1 MSAKS
6 TPIYADNAAT
16 SFPKPRAV
24 LDAVSSVLA
33 GVSLSPGRA
42 AHRYSLESS
51 RLIFDTREALA
62 ELFNC
67 PDSSRIAFTCNVTES
82 LNVGIFGLAGVQLH
96 PGDHVITTALEHNS
110 VMRPLRYLE
119 KTADISISMLPVSG
133 EGEVLVGELPRLMRD
148 NTRLIVANHVSNV
161 TGAVADIEAIGRQK
175 GDALFLVDA
184 AQSAGVFPID
194 VMRMNIDMLAF
205 TGHKSLLGPTGSGGF
220 YLRQGLALRPL
231 KMGGTGSNS
240 ETEIQ
245 PDFMPDLYEAGTPNT
260 LGIAGLGAGVNFVSS
275 TGLAVIREHEQRLCR
290 LFLDGVARMKGI
302 TVFGPAAAQ
311 KRAAVISLRVK
322 GKSES
327 EVAQSLDR
335 DFNIMVR
342 AGLHCAPAAHRAI
355 GTFAEGT
362 VRFSFGLFNTE
373 ADVAA
378 CLRALEIICKN

>member
-1 MSAKS
+1 MSP
-6 TPIYADNAAT
+6 TPASIYCDNAAT
-16 SFPKPRAV
+16 SFPKPREV
-24 LDAVSSVLA
+24 IDAVSSVLSR
-33 GVSLSPGRA
+33 VSLSPGRS
-42 AHRYSLESS
+42 AHQFSLECS
-51 RLIFDTREALA
+51 RIIFDTREALA

-67 PDSSRIAFTCNVTES
+67 HDSSRIAFTCNVTEA
-82 LNVGIFGLAGVQLH
+82 LNVGIFGLLGVKLQ

-110 VMRPLRYLE
+110 VMRPLRYLG
-119 KTADISISMLPVSG
+119 KTADIRLSILPVADD
-133 EGEVLVGELPRLMRD
+133 GEVMVSELPRLMQD

-161 TGAVADIEAIGRQK
+161 TGAVVDVEAIGRDK
-175 GDALFLVDA
+175 GDAVFLVDA

-194 VMRMNIDMLAF
+194 VVKMNIDMLAF
-205 TGHKSLLGPTGSGGF
+205 TGHKSLLGPSGSGGF
-220 YLRQGLALRPL
+220 YLRQGLSLRPL

-260 LGIAGLGAGVNFVSS
+260 LGIAGLGAGVRFVGS
-275 TGLAVIREHEQRLCR
+275 TGLTNIREHEQKLCR
-290 LFLDGVARMKGI
+290 LFLDGVGQMKEI
-302 TVFGPAAAQ
+302 TVFGPAAD
-311 KRAAVISLRVK
+311 KERAAVVSLRVK

-355 GTFAEGT
+355 GTFADGT

-378 CLRALEIICKN
+378 CLKALEIISKK

>member
-1 MSAKS
+1 MSPTPA
-6 TPIYADNAAT
+6 PIYADNAAT
-16 SFPKPRAV
+16 SFPKPREV
-24 LDAVSSVLA
+24 IDTVSSVLSR
-33 GVSLSPGRA
+33 VSLSPGRST
-42 AHRYSLESS
+42 HQFSLKCS
-51 RLIFDTREALA
+51 RIIFDTREALA
-62 ELFNC
+62 EFFNC
-67 PDSSRIAFTCNVTES
+67 HDSSRIAFTCNVTEA
-82 LNVGIFGLAGVQLH
+82 LNVGIFGLSGVKLQ

-119 KTADISISMLPVSG
+119 KTADIRLSILPVSDD
-133 EGEVLVGELPRLMRD
+133 GEVMVSELPRLMQD

-161 TGAVADIEAIGRQK
+161 TGAVVDIEAIGRDK
-175 GDALFLVDA
+175 GDAVFLVDA

-194 VMRMNIDMLAF
+194 VVRMNIDMLAF

-240 ETEIQ
+240 EREIQ

-260 LGIAGLGAGVNFVSS
+260 LGIAGLGAGVRFVGS
-275 TGLAVIREHEQRLCR
+275 TGLTAIREHEQKLCR
-290 LFLDGVARMKGI
+290 LFLDGVGHMKGV
-302 TVFGPAAAQ
+302 TVFGPAAD
-311 KRAAVISLRVK
+311 KERAAVVSLRVK

-355 GTFAEGT
+355 GTFADGT

-378 CLRALEIICKN
+378 CLKALEIISKK

>member
-6 TPIYADNAAT
+6 TSIYADNAAT

-133 EGEVLVGELPRLMRD
+133 EGEVLVSELPRLMRD

-311 KRAAVISLRVK
+311 ERAAVISLRVK

>member
-1 MSAKS
+1 MSPNPAS
-6 TPIYADNAAT
+6 VYADNAAT
-16 SFPKPRAV
+16 SFPKPREV
-24 LDAVSSVLA
+24 IDAVSSVL
-33 GVSLSPGRA
+33 GRVSLSPGRS
-42 AHRYSLESS
+42 AHQFSLECS
-51 RLIFDTREALA
+51 RIIFDTREALA
-62 ELFNC
+62 EFFNC
-67 PDSSRIAFTCNVTES
+67 HDSSRIAFTCNVTEA
-82 LNVGIFGLAGVQLH
+82 LNVGIFGLLGVKLQ

-119 KTADISISMLPVSG
+119 KTADIRLSILPVSD
-133 EGEVLVGELPRLMRD
+133 EGEVMVSELPRLMQD

-161 TGAVADIEAIGRQK
+161 TGAVVDIEAIGRNK
-175 GDALFLVDA
+175 GDAVFLVDA

-194 VMRMNIDMLAF
+194 VVRMNIDMLAF

-240 ETEIQ
+240 EREIQ

-260 LGIAGLGAGVNFVSS
+260 LGIAGLGAGVRFVGS
-275 TGLAVIREHEQRLCR
+275 TGLTAIRAHEQKLCR
-290 LFLDGVARMKGI
+290 LFLAGVGQMKEI
-302 TVFGPAAAQ
+302 TVFGPAAD
-311 KRAAVISLRVK
+311 KDRAAVVSLRVK

-355 GTFAEGT
+355 GTFADGT

-378 CLRALEIICKN
+378 CLTALEIISKK

>member
-1 MSAKS
+1 MPPTPA
-6 TPIYADNAAT
+6 PIYADNAAT
-16 SFPKPRAV
+16 SFPKPREV
-24 LDAVSSVLA
+24 LDAVASVLDK
-33 GVSLSPGRA
+33 VSLSPGRS
-42 AHRYSLESS
+42 AHRYSLECS
-51 RLIFDTREALA
+51 RIIFNAREALA
-62 ELFNC
+62 QLFNC
-67 PDSSRIAFTCNVTES
+67 PDSSRIAFTCNVTEA
-82 LNVGIFGLAGVQLH
+82 LNVGIFGLAGVKLY

-119 KTADISISMLPVSG
+119 KTADISISILPVSG
-133 EGEVLVGELPRLMRD
+133 EGEVMVSELPHLMRD

-161 TGAVADIEAIGRQK
+161 SGAVTDIEAIGRQK
-175 GDALFLVDA
+175 GAALFMVDA

-194 VMRMNIDMLAF
+194 VVRMNIDMLAF

-260 LGIAGLGAGVNFVSS
+260 VGIAGLGAGVGFVSR

-290 LFLDGVARMKGI
+290 LFLEGLARMKEI
-302 TVFGPAAAQ
+302 TVYGPAQ
-311 KRAAVISLRVK
+311 GKERAAVISLRVK

-327 EVAQSLDR
+327 EIAQRLDR

-342 AGLHCAPAAHRAI
+342 AGLHCAPGAHRTM
-355 GTFAEGT
+355 GTFADGT
-362 VRFSFGLFNTE
+362 VRFSFGFFNTE

-378 CLRALEIICKN
+378 CLTALEIISRN

>member
-1 MSAKS
+1 MSPNPAS
-6 TPIYADNAAT
+6 VYADNAAT
-16 SFPKPRAV
+16 SFPKPREV
-24 LDAVSSVLA
+24 IDAVSSVL
-33 GVSLSPGRA
+33 GKVSLSPGRS
-42 AHRYSLESS
+42 AHQFSLECS
-51 RLIFDTREALA
+51 RIIFDTREALA
-62 ELFNC
+62 EFFNC
-67 PDSSRIAFTCNVTES
+67 HDSSRIAFTCNVTEA
-82 LNVGIFGLAGVQLH
+82 LNVGIFGLLGVKLQ

-119 KTADISISMLPVSG
+119 KTADIRLSILPVSD
-133 EGEVLVGELPRLMRD
+133 EGEVMVSELPRLMQD

-161 TGAVADIEAIGRQK
+161 TGAVVDIEAIGRNK
-175 GDALFLVDA
+175 GDAVFLVDA

-194 VMRMNIDMLAF
+194 VVRMNIDMLAF

-240 ETEIQ
+240 EREIQ

-260 LGIAGLGAGVNFVSS
+260 LGIAGLGAGVRFVGS
-275 TGLAVIREHEQRLCR
+275 TGLAAIRAHEQKLCR
-290 LFLDGVARMKGI
+290 LFLDGVGQMKEI
-302 TVFGPAAAQ
+302 TVFGPAAD
-311 KRAAVISLRVK
+311 KERAAVVSLRVK

-355 GTFAEGT
+355 GTFADGT

-378 CLRALEIICKN
+378 CLTALEIISKK

>member
-1 MSAKS
+1 MPANP

-33 GVSLSPGRA
+33 GVSLSPGRS

-67 PDSSRIAFTCNVTES
+67 PDSSRIAFTCNVTEA
-82 LNVGIFGLAGVQLH
+82 LNAGIFGLAGVQLQ

-119 KTADISISMLPVSG
+119 KTADISISVLPVSG
-133 EGEVLVGELPRLMRD
+133 EGEVLVSELPRLIRD
-148 NTRLIVANHVSNV
+148 NTRLIVVNHVSNV
-161 TGAVADIEAIGRQK
+161 TGAVADIEAIGRDK
-175 GDALFLVDA
+175 GDAVFMVDA

-220 YLRQGLALRPL
+220 YLRPGLSLRPL

-275 TGLAVIREHEQRLCR
+275 TGLAVIRAHEQRLGS

-302 TVFGPAAAQ
+302 TVFGPAAT
-311 KRAAVISLRVK
+311 KERAAVISLKVK

-335 DFNIMVR
+335 DFNIMIR

-355 GTFAEGT
+355 GTFADGT

-378 CLRALEIICKN
+378 CLRALEIICKK